1 MGVPAIMDCRL
12 RKSAANS
19 GISNSCL
26 STSPML
32 PEAST
37 LLREGE
43 RSGVKHV
50 SLVGVRESLSLDS
63 QRELVLG

>member
-26 STSPML
+26 STSPIL

-37 LLREGE
+37 LLREEGGRQVALGNIVE
-43 RSGVKHV
+43 VFEDV
-50 SLVGVRESLSLDS
+50 SLGS
-63 QRELVLG
+63 